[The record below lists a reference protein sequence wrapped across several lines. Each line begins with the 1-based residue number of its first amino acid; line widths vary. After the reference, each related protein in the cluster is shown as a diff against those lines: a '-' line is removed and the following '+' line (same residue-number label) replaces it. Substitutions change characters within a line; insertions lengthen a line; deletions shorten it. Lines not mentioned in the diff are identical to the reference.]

1 MKAILVNSD
10 GSRREIEIMYQ
21 SSEVIIIPA
30 NKLKDSS
37 VYVLAAEEGVFRE
50 VPFEVY
56 SE

>member
-21 SSEVIIIPA
+21 SSEVIIVPA